1 MSVSFLALRFCHTR
15 SGEGSIV
22 PNRSASTLF
31 LIVERAIVSLYDGG
45 VLSPAVLE
53 RVMGAFA
60 VDDVDWQTDTSLR
73 SVDGRSL
80 HEIVVST
87 MMPAAPQESVAESF
101 LAVVAHLTDEGATP
115 GIAREEAQPQKSQRT
130 ARKKPQPADDD
141 ADSDELLAQLSGSAA
156 PAGKRR
162 TDTAKR
168 PRVAAGF
175 NPFANAAL
183 PRRK

>member
-1 MSVSFLALRFCHTR
+1 M
-15 SGEGSIV
+15 
-22 PNRSASTLF
+22 LF
-31 LIVERAIVSLYDGG
+31 PIVERAIVSLYDAG

-60 VDDVDWQTDTSLR
+60 VDGVDWQSDTSLR
-73 SVDGRSL
+73 SVDGRTL

-87 MMPAAPQESVAESF
+87 MMPITPQESVMESF
-101 LAVVAHLTDEGATP
+101 LAIVAHLTDGGAIH
-115 GIAREEAQPQKSQRT
+115 GAARKGEDAQTQKPRRT
-130 ARKKPQPADDD
+130 TRKKPEPADDD
-141 ADSDELLAQLSGSAA
+141 AGSDELVAQLSGSAA

-168 PRVAAGF
+168 ANAPTGF
-175 NPFANAAL
+175 NPFGNATP